1 MGKSLNV
8 LLVEDSE
15 KDALLLLA
23 ELKRG
28 GYEPS
33 FQRVETARAM
43 TSALDSREW
52 DIIISDYVMT
62 KFSGPEAL
70 KLANERSPE
79 TPFIVYSGEIPE
91 EAAAEMMKAG
101 SRDYI
106 LKGKAAR
113 LIPAIRRELQ
123 ESEVRLGRRKAEEAL
138 RGAYEE
144 LEDKV
149 RKRTA
154 ELQAINLEHQAVNY
168 ELLVSRSEAE
178 EAKMTAEKANRAKSE
193 FLANMSHEL
202 RTPLNSI
209 IGFSEVI
216 MDGIAGP
223 VNDRQ
228 REYLRDILDSGK
240 HLLELINDILDLSK
254 IEAGKVELDLRP
266 VSVRDLLESGAAMF
280 REEAVRHNLALGID
294 VPDDIGFF
302 VADERKMKQV
312 LFNLLGN
319 AVKFTPDGGSIC
331 LSARRSELHEPR
343 GKTPPRRLRAV
354 SDRETGSF
362 IPVTAG
368 PDRGILFCVEDTGIG
383 IAGED
388 LHRLFRPFEQ
398 LDSRLSKKYEG
409 TGLGLHLC
417 RKFIELHGGE
427 IRAESEP
434 GRGSRFSFVIPAR
447 EWRE

>member
-1 MGKSLNV
+1 MGEPLNV
-8 LLVEDSE
+8 LLVDDSDE
-15 KDALLLLA
+15 DALLLLA

-28 GYEPS
+28 GYEPV
-33 FQRVETARAM
+33 FQRVETAAAM
-43 TSALDSREW
+43 SSALTSREW
-52 DIIISDYVMT
+52 NIIISDYVMRG
-62 KFSGPEAL
+62 FSGPEAL
-70 KLANERSPE
+70 KLANEKSPE
-79 TPFIVYSGEIPE
+79 TPFIVHSGEMTE
-91 EAAAEMMKAG
+91 EAAVEMMKAG
-101 SRDYI
+101 ARDYI
-106 LKGKAAR
+106 IKGKGAL
-113 LIPAIRRELQ
+113 LIPAIWRELR
-123 ESEVRLGRRKAEEAL
+123 ESEVRQGQRKAEEAL
-138 RGAYEE
+138 RKAYEE
-144 LEDKV
+144 LDEKA

-154 ELQAINLEHQAVNY
+154 ELQAINLEHQAVNR

-178 EAKMTAEKANRAKSE
+178 VAKMIAEKANRAKSE

-228 REYLRDILDSGK
+228 REYLLDILDSGK
-240 HLLELINDILDLSK
+240 HLLELINDVLDLSK
-254 IEAGKVELDLRP
+254 IEAGKVELDFRP
-266 VSVRDLLESGAAMF
+266 ISVRDLLESGAAMF
-280 REEAVRHNLALGID
+280 REEAIRHNLALGID

-331 LSARRSELHEPR
+331 LSARTSQLHEPQHR
-343 GKTPPRRLRAV
+343 TPASRLHAV
-354 SDRETGSF
+354 SARETGQF
-362 IPVTAG
+362 IPATEG
-368 PDRGILFCVEDTGIG
+368 PGLGILICVEDTGIG
-383 IAGED
+383 IARED

-434 GRGSRFSFVIPAR
+434 GKGSRFSFVIPAR